1 MITIIDANAALEL
14 ALGKPKKVKVAE
26 VLQAS
31 NWIAA
36 PSLYLYEVANVMWK
50 YYRSGSLEEPA
61 VINIISDC
69 GDLVNEYIPASALFK
84 EAATLACKINH
95 SAYDTAY
102 LTACQLKDAGL
113 LSFDIRLTAA
123 AEELGIAVY

>member
-14 ALGKPKKVKVAE
+14 ALGKPKKDKVAE
-26 VLQAS
+26 ILQAS

-36 PSLYLYEVANVMWK
+36 PSLYLYEIANVMWK
-50 YYRSGSLEEPA
+50 YYRSGSLDEQA
-61 VINIISDC
+61 IKNMITDC

-84 EAATLACKINH
+84 EAAVLACKINH

-113 LSFDIRLTAA
+113 LSFDMRLVAA
-123 AEELGIAVY
+123 AKKLGITVY

>member
-14 ALGKPKKVKVAE
+14 ALGKPKKDKVAE

-31 NWIAA
+31 NWIVA

-50 YYRSGSLEEPA
+50 YYRSGSLDERA
-61 VINIISDC
+61 IKNLITDC
-69 GDLVNEYIPASALFK
+69 EDLVNEYIPASALFK
-84 EAATLACKINH
+84 EAVALACKINH

-102 LTACQLKDAGL
+102 LTACRLKDARL
-113 LSFDIRLTAA
+113 LSFDLRLAA
-123 AEELGIAVY
+123 AAKELGITVC